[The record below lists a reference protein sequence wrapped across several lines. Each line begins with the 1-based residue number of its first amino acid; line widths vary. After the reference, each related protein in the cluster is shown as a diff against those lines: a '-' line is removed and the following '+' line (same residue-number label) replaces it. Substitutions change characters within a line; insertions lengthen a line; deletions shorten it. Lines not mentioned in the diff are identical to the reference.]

1 MLIYGMNAVMEALRA
16 GRVRSLRVADRDDA
30 RMAQLLE
37 LAQDDSGAGAA
48 RDARRARS
56 RDP

>member
-16 GRVRSLRVADRDDA
+16 GRVRMLRVADRDDA

-37 LAQDDSGAGAA
+37 LAHDDRRAGAP
-48 RDARRARS
+48 RH
-56 RDP
+56 P